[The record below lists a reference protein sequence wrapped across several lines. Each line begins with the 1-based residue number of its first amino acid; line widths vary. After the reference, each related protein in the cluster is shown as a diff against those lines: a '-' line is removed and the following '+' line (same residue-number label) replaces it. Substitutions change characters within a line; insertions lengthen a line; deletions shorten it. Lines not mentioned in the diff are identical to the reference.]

1 MRVGLV
7 TDDEIKARIVSEAGE
22 YIWCPHSATAVE
34 TWTRL
39 SDSERPERPWI
50 VAATAHPYKFAET
63 VEPLI
68 GRRIEPTPALAAI
81 LDRPQ
86 HKIRIGANLGE
97 LREALHS
104 RAIAA

>member
-1 MRVGLV
+1 LRVELV
-7 TDDEIKARIVSEAGE
+7 SDEQIKARIVSEARE
-22 YIWCPHSATAVE
+22 YVWCPHSATALE
-34 TWTRL
+34 AWTRL
-39 SDSERPERPWI
+39 SESERSERPWI

-68 GRRIEPTPALAAI
+68 GRRIDPTHALAAI

-97 LREALHS
+97 LREALHK